1 MNTLLLLALALLPGL
16 TPPAAAQGAAA
27 SPPPEIVKA
36 ITEVAS
42 SDAAVQETAAAAL
55 GKTGDRKLL
64 PLLEAL
70 REGSV
75 YVRTLP
81 GGKKETV
88 IVGDKVSEGDKTLV
102 PVFTAYGREPIQGSD
117 GKPLLADLSTL
128 EEVSTGRS
136 LRLVLR
142 PLIDAFSGQT
152 QLATK
157 SRIFACD
164 ASAACCVDTSTRSIS
179 TGRCWP
185 IRTGPCA
192 RPPP

>member
-1 MNTLLLLALALLPGL
+1 MFIRLLLALALLPGL
-16 TPPAAAQGAAA
+16 TPPAAAQGPAA

-152 QLATK
+152 QLADPDWTV
-157 SRIFACD
+157 RQ
-164 ASAACCVDTSTRSIS
+164 AAAVKIEI
-179 TGRCWP
+179 GR
-185 IRTGPCA
+185 A
-192 RPPP
+192 HV